1 MFQRWLSRTS
11 VSSLFRFSL
20 SSWTIK
26 WISLYIKGVLMEP
39 ENVKVIFQ
47 VLINNKFKPKV
58 PYYHPILLK
67 WNLLYSNQPPYHKGL
82 LRLFDKYFNCTT
94 CIILYDLIYLYS
106 LDFRPVVSSKMS
118 MPRSCSKVTWLTW
131 RSLFDTKVSD

>member
-1 MFQRWLSRTS
+1 
-11 VSSLFRFSL
+11 
-20 SSWTIK
+20 
-26 WISLYIKGVLMEP
+26 MEP

-118 MPRSCSKVTWLTW
+118 MPRSCSKVT
-131 RSLFDTKVSD
+131 